1 MRETD
6 GLTSLRDRSRELME
20 SSGVREEEPEPP
32 GPDRAPPPDK
42 ESIWDRV
49 GAVSTIAPVQGDPS
63 IEPANEPWE
72 LAMMAGWGD
81 PEERGRG
88 HDALGGV
95 EDLLLGK
102 VDAMKEMDA
111 DLEDGGSPLQL
122 REEERMDRRVEAD
135 HGLGVEEEGDWCSHI

>member
-6 GLTSLRDRSRELME
+6 GLSSLRDRSRELME
-20 SSGVREEEPEPP
+20 SSDVRSEESEPP
-32 GPDRAPPPDK
+32 GPETAPPPDK

-102 VDAMKEMDA
+102 VDAMEELGA
-111 DLEDGGSPLQL
+111 DLEDGGSPLSL
-122 REEERMDRRVEAD
+122 RDDERMDARVEAD
-135 HGLGVEEEGDWCSHI
+135 SGLEVDTDDDWCSHL